1 MLWEKK
7 FFEQKKT
14 SIKHWQGYEYLEVN
28 DIEVLKKIFRER
40 FVSGKRRL
48 DLFDALDMTYK
59 HLH

>member
-28 DIEVLKKIFRER
+28 DVEVLKRPFTER
-40 FVSGKRRL
+40 FINGKRRL
-48 DLFDALDMTYK
+48 DLFNSLEMTYK
-59 HLH
+59 QLH